1 MRVLEIAGLAIQGL
15 RRSPLRVVLTT
26 LGVTFAA
33 GMLVTMVAL
42 SLGVQRQVETPF
54 HALSLLNNIEVRP
67 EERKGKERPPRL
79 TDDKLAEMEKLPG
92 VAAAYPDAHVKNIH
106 LRYRGKETTAIGLAM
121 PSEVGAAWHLPRNP
135 HRRPLIGRRR
145 RARNDHWHHGSDCPG
160 VPSPQDA
167 LGKEIT
173 VEAADL
179 TAEGPDQCKAD
190 RKPLKVTVVGVY
202 QAPP

>member
-33 GMLVTMVAL
+33 GMMVTMVAL

-106 LRYRGKETTAIGLAM
+106 LSYRGKETTAIGLAM
-121 PSEVGAAWHLPRNP
+121 PSEVALLGISHEILIAGRLLDEAAEHETI
-135 HRRPLIGRRR
+135 IGTTV
-145 RARNDHWHHGSDCPG
+145 ATALGFPT
-160 VPSPQDA
+160 PQDA

-179 TAEGPDQCKAD
+179 TAEGPDHGKAD
-190 RKPLKVTVVGVY
+190 REPLKVTVVGVY
-202 QAPP
+202 QRRR

>member
-1 MRVLEIAGLAIQGL
+1 M
-15 RRSPLRVVLTT
+15 
-26 LGVTFAA
+26 
-33 GMLVTMVAL
+33 MVTMVAL

-106 LRYRGKETTAIGLAM
+106 LSYRGKETTAIGLAM
-121 PSEVGAAWHLPRNP
+121 PSEVALLGHLTRNP
-135 HRRPLIGRRR
+135 HRRPLTGRRR

-160 VPSPQDA
+160 VPY
-167 LGKEIT
+167 
-173 VEAADL
+173 AARRPRQGDHRRGRRPDRRRPRPRQSRPRAAESDCGGRL
-179 TAEGPDQCKAD
+179 PGAGADGPRQRKTASSCQSK
-190 RKPLKVTVVGVY
+190 
-202 QAPP
+202 